1 MTKRARYPTFR
12 AWLDTQWDPN
22 YDGDPDIPSLLNT
35 NNLIANRPIKT
46 INSYSLEGVGN
57 VSLAKADVG
66 LSNADNT
73 SDVNKPISTATQAA
87 LNSKQSTLVSGTN
100 LKTVNSNSLIGSGN
114 VDVGTVTSLQPV
126 IFTNTYDTDNTF
138 YSSISN
144 PTTTPQISINI
155 PHASDVIRGVVSL
168 GTQSFA
174 GMKTFLNRVTFIN
187 GIDLGSWILPTA
199 NGGTNNGVLN
209 GDRIILSNS
218 ASDKLI
224 EAPTIPDGHWLIG
237 NTGGKPTV
245 GTATVGYGLSKTTTP
260 GSIGLSLNQICYNTA
275 FTSPVTTTSLTDVV
289 LISLN
294 VDAGRYLVFFSS
306 TMSNS
311 NSDKQGTVTIYVNGT
326 PYPQSSR
333 QELSNADRKIHIGTM
348 SYIGT
353 GGVTGTSVI
362 DVRWNVLA
370 NTGTCWNAQLIAQK
384 LADFP

>member
-87 LNSKQSTLVSGTN
+87 LNTKQPTLVSGTN
-100 LKTVNSNSLIGSGN
+100 IKTVNSNSLVGSGN
-114 VDVGTVTSLQPV
+114 VNVGTVTSLQPV
-126 IFTNTYDTDNTF
+126 IFTDTYDTDNTF

-168 GTQSFA
+168 GAQSFA
-174 GMKTFLNRVTFIN
+174 GLKTFLNKVTFIN
-187 GIDLGSWILPTA
+187 GIDLGSWILPVT
-199 NGGTNNGVLN
+199 NGGTNNGNLN
-209 GDRIILSNS
+209 GNRIILSNS
-218 ASDKLI
+218 TSNKLI
-224 EAPTIPDGHWLIG
+224 EAPTIPDGYWLIG
-237 NTGGKPTV
+237 NTGGQPTV
-245 GTATVGYGLSKTTTP
+245 GTTTVGYGLSKTTTP
-260 GSIGLSLNQICYNTA
+260 GSIGLRLNQICYFTA
-275 FTSPVTTTSLTDVV
+275 FTSPVTTTSLTDVI

-294 VDAGRYLVFFSS
+294 VDVGRYLVFFSS
-306 TMSNS
+306 TISNS
-311 NSDKQGTVTIYVNGT
+311 NSDKQGTVTVYVNDT

-333 QELSNADRKIHIGTM
+333 QELSNADRKIHLGTM
-348 SYIGT
+348 AYIGT

-370 NTGTCWNAQLIAQK
+370 NTGTCWNAQLIALK